1 MDQPIQP
8 TDHPCQP
15 ADHPSQPGDEPCST
29 LNPKPAD
36 QPGKLDQLISALL
49 TPVLLSLAIVSM
61 LLMRITS
68 EPQQNDAQV
77 SYNQHIVGS
86 TL

>member
-1 MDQPIQP
+1 MDQPIKP
-8 TDHPCQP
+8 TDYPSQP
-15 ADHPSQPGDEPCST
+15 ADQPGNEPCST

-49 TPVLLSLAIVSM
+49 TPVFLSLAIVSM

-68 EPQQNDAQV
+68 EPQQNDTQV